1 MLSEKFT
8 RMDDETIS
16 TITDLCGH
24 TYKKCKPYFK
34 NTRVALDVG
43 SKSGNFAKH
52 MCVDFDFVHM
62 FDMRPKLIKANHTSL
77 LKATL
82 HKCALGDRNGEIE
95 HAGALTNV
103 DVNNVTSVWS
113 PVRTID
119 SFDFDDIDFIKID
132 VEGDERAVL
141 QGAVNTL
148 DKHKPV
154 VVLEQNHSTEQ
165 YGKGKYGDA
174 VHWLEKN
181 SYKIIDYD
189 GIDDWIMIHV

>member
-1 MLSEKFT
+1 MLSTKYT
-8 RMDDETIS
+8 RLDDQTIS
-16 TITDLCGH
+16 KIQDICEH
-24 TYKKCKPYFK
+24 TYKKCKPYFIK
-34 NTRVALDVG
+34 TRVALDIG
-43 SKSGNFAKH
+43 AKSGHFANHIQK
-52 MCVDFDFVHM
+52 DFDTVHM
-62 FDMRPKLIKANHTSL
+62 FDMRPKWYNYTNEMRLDPN
-77 LKATL
+77 
-82 HKCALGDRNGEIE
+82 KCKFHQVAIGNRNGKITFSGPITNI
-95 HAGALTNV
+95 AGETAKL
-103 DVNNVTSVWS
+103 
-113 PVRTID
+113 RTID
-119 SFDFDDIDFIKID
+119 SFNFNDIDFIKID

-189 GIDDWIMIHV
+189 GMDDWIMIHV

>member
-8 RMDDETIS
+8 RIDEETIS
-16 TITDLCGH
+16 NIDNICEY
-24 TYKKCKPYFK
+24 TYKKCRPYFK
-34 NTRVALDVG
+34 NTRIALDVG
-43 SKSGNFAKH
+43 SKRGAFAQH
-52 MCVDFDFVHM
+52 MCKDFDHVHM
-62 FDMRPKLIKANHTSL
+62 FDMRPKMQWRNVNTK
-77 LKATL
+77 KVTL
-82 HKCALGDRNGEIE
+82 HVCAIGNKIGEVK

-103 DVNNVTSVWS
+103 KVEGVATTVS
-113 PVRTID
+113 PLRTID
-119 SFDFDDIDFIKID
+119 SFNFGVVDFIKID